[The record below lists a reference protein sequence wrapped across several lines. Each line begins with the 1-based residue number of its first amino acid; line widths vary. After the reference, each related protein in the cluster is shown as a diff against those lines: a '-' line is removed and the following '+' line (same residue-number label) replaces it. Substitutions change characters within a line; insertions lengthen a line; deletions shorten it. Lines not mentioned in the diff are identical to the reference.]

1 MQLLHRNS
9 AAATTSRE
17 IEVLERLEKQLK
29 MREKRQRV
37 QKFII
42 GGLAFLVA
50 VSFVTGGYMGHKC
63 TAAVRKAKADK

>member
-1 MQLLHRNS
+1 MPLISQSTVN
-9 AAATTSRE
+9 RE

-50 VSFVTGGYMGHKC
+50 VSFVAGGYVGHKC
-63 TAAVRKAKADK
+63 TLPTRKAALRK